1 MPAPSDKARF
11 EKAWFENESFWQAF
25 YPTMFSDQRFAE
37 AVEDVDRVISLSGKT
52 SGAALDLGCGPARHS
67 ALLAK
72 RGFQVTAVDRSPFLL
87 SKAREH
93 TAGLAIDFVESDMR
107 LFSRP
112 AAFDLAL
119 SLFTSFG
126 YFESPG
132 EDLQVLRNVKA
143 SLKPGGVFVIDVV
156 GSEPLAARPFD
167 RWEQLPNGDIVV
179 AHAEVLPG
187 WTRLRNHWLL
197 VQGEKAQRFEFEL
210 NLYSG
215 KELSEMLRQSGFT
228 DVQIF
233 GSLAGTRYDNTATR
247 LVARAVS

>member
-1 MPAPSDKARF
+1 MPGP
-11 EKAWFENESFWQAF
+11 WFENEAFWQAF
-25 YPTMFSDQRFAE
+25 YPTMFSETRFAE
-37 AVEDVDRVISLSGKT
+37 AVEDVAKVLALSGIS
-52 SGAALDLGCGPARHS
+52 SGSALDLGCGPARHS

-72 RGFQVTAVDRSPFLL
+72 KGFSVTAVDRSPFLL

-93 TAGLAIDFVESDMR
+93 TAGLQIEFVESDMR
-107 LFSRP
+107 QFLRP

-126 YFESPG
+126 YFETPG

-167 RWEQLPNGDIVV
+167 SWEQLPNGDIVV

-187 WTRLRNHWLL
+187 WQRIRSHWLL
-197 VQGEKAQRFEFEL
+197 VQGEHARRFEFEL

-215 KELSEMLRQSGFT
+215 KELTDMLRQAGFKE
-228 DVQIF
+228 VQIF
-233 GSLAGTRYDNTATR
+233 GSLAGTRYDSTATR

>member
-1 MPAPSDKARF
+1 MK
-11 EKAWFENESFWQAF
+11 WFENEAFWQTF
-25 YPTMFSDQRFAE
+25 YPTMFSERRFAD
-37 AVEDVDRVISLSGKT
+37 AVEDVDRVLALAGIS
-52 SGAALDLGCGPARHS
+52 SGAALDLCCGPARHS
-67 ALLAK
+67 ALLAQ
-72 RGFQVTAVDRSPFLL
+72 RGFAVTAVDHSPFLL

-93 TAGLAIDFVESDMR
+93 TAGLAIEFVESDMR
-107 LFSRP
+107 AFVRP

-126 YFESPG
+126 YFASPE
-132 EDLQVLRNVKA
+132 EDLAVLRNVKT
-143 SLKPGGVFVIDVV
+143 SLKPGGIFVIDVV

-187 WTRLRNHWLL
+187 WTRIRNHWLM
-197 VQGEKAQRFEFEL
+197 VQGDRAHRYEFEL

-215 KELSEMLRQSGFT
+215 KELAEMLRQAGFSE
-228 DVQIF
+228 VQIF
-233 GSLAGTRYDNTATR
+233 GSLAGTRYDATATR

>member
-1 MPAPSDKARF
+1 MPAPQS
-11 EKAWFENESFWQAF
+11 EKAWFENEAFWQAF
-25 YPTMFSDQRFAE
+25 YPTMFSERRFAD
-37 AVEDVDRVISLSGKT
+37 AVDDVDRVLTLSGIA

-72 RGFQVTAVDRSPFLL
+72 RGFSVTAVDRSPFLL

-93 TAGLAIDFVESDMR
+93 TAGLQIEFVESDMR
-107 LFSRP
+107 HFVRP

-126 YFESPG
+126 YFETPG
-132 EDLQVLRNVKA
+132 EDMQVLRHVKA
-143 SLKPGGVFVIDVV
+143 SLKPGGVFVLDVV

-187 WTRLRNHWLL
+187 WARIRNHWLL
-197 VQGEKAQRFEFEL
+197 VRGEHAQRFEFEL

-215 KELSEMLRQSGFT
+215 KELTEMLRQAGFT

-247 LVARAVS
+247 LVARAVA

>member
-1 MPAPSDKARF
+1 
-11 EKAWFENESFWQAF
+11 
-25 YPTMFSDQRFAE
+25 MFSEQRFAE
-37 AVEDVDRVISLSGKT
+37 AVEDVDRVLALSGIA

-72 RGFQVTAVDRSPFLL
+72 CGFAVTAVDRSPFLL

-93 TAGLAIDFVESDMR
+93 TAGLQIEFVESDMR
-107 LFSRP
+107 HFVRP
-112 AAFDLAL
+112 GAFDLAL

-126 YFESPG
+126 YFDSPG
-132 EDLQVLRNVKA
+132 EDLQVLRNVQA

-187 WTRLRNHWLL
+187 WTRIRNHWLL
-197 VQGEKAQRFEFEL
+197 VQGDRAQRFEFEL

-215 KELSEMLRQSGFT
+215 KELSAMLRQAGFK

-247 LVARAVS
+247 LVARAIA